1 MGYLKVWE
9 RRFRLNGGLSGLG
22 SVQYKDSGLSGLGN
36 GVVIWEVV
44 GIWDELVL
52 GWLGFEIE

>member
-22 SVQYKDSGLSGLGN
+22 IVQYKDSGLSGLGN

-44 GIWDELVL
+44 GIWD
-52 GWLGFEIE
+52 